1 MIIASINYNSH
12 LPYHSNAVA
21 YIYSF
26 FVSQIKRLTGE
37 HWKSRRR
44 LLTPAFHIQIL
55 DSFMD
60 VFNDKSID
68 SVKKI
73 EQTIGEH
80 GSREIDI
87 FPFATKC
94 SFDMICGN
102 LYEHNDKYTYRFQM
116 CIIQYFCNTH
126 HRYFNGTTG
135 DKWWAGNW
143 IFFKHRWTVSF
154 VAPLLF
160 SFNLYCWGRI
170 QDKLAYTVF
179 NPWFRIPG
187 FLKVSAV
194 GREMKKLTGIVNN
207 LTKKVVAIVCVWIS
221 GDWCEIN
228 WNLSIIF

>member
-26 FVSQIKRLTGE
+26 SVSQIKRLTGE

-68 SVKKI
+68 SVKKL

-102 LYEHNDKYTYRFQM
+102 LYEHNDKYIHIGFKCALYSTFVTHTIGTSMGPQVTSDELE
-116 CIIQYFCNTH
+116 IEYFLNT
-126 HRYFNGTTG
+126 
-135 DKWWAGNW
+135 
-143 IFFKHRWTVSF
+143 
-154 VAPLLF
+154 
-160 SFNLYCWGRI
+160 
-170 QDKLAYTVF
+170 
-179 NPWFRIPG
+179 
-187 FLKVSAV
+187 V
-194 GREMKKLTGIVNN
+194 GR
-207 LTKKVVAIVCVWIS
+207 
-221 GDWCEIN
+221 
-228 WNLSIIF
+228 